1 MVTPRAATFKWI
13 AEGDEDRSG
22 IPPISTRVS
31 RMSHIILGMIAT
43 GLLAGAPLPES
54 FLYQPA
60 YCLDDC
66 LRGPAEFYVPQ
77 PGDIF
82 LATDESFF
90 VRFGHTFVG
99 GAGVHH
105 SGFIFARP
113 DGSLGLI
120 EAGPF
125 NELVIRVLDPYQHMS
140 NHVACGTRVWVRRR
154 RVPLTPDQSAR
165 LTAFASIQEGKR
177 FALARGLNFATPF
190 SRRGALRTPF
200 VGRVHGDRPRF
211 FCSELVV
218 ESFVTAGLMDR
229 ETARPSATL
238 PRDLFLGHSRV
249 PYLDHHLN
257 MDEDW
262 YPPARW
268 LPGPAR

>member
-1 MVTPRAATFKWI
+1 
-13 AEGDEDRSG
+13 
-22 IPPISTRVS
+22 
-31 RMSHIILGMIAT
+31 MSHIILGMIAT

-140 NHVACGTRVWVRRR
+140 NHVARGTRVWVRRR

>member
-1 MVTPRAATFKWI
+1 
-13 AEGDEDRSG
+13 
-22 IPPISTRVS
+22 
-31 RMSHIILGMIAT
+31 MSQTILGIIAT
-43 GLLAGAPLPES
+43 TLLAGTPLSES
-54 FLYQPA
+54 HVYQPG
-60 YCLDDC
+60 YYLDEY
-66 LRGPAEFYVPQ
+66 LRGPAESYVPQ

-90 VRFGHTFVG
+90 IRFGHTIVG

-105 SGFIFARP
+105 SGFIFARQ

-125 NELVIRVLDPYQHMS
+125 NEMVIRVLDPYQHMS
-140 NHVACGTRVWVRRR
+140 NHVGCGTRVWVRRR

-177 FALARGLNFATPF
+177 FALARGLNFVSPLT

-200 VGRVHGDRPRF
+200 VGRVHGDRPHF

-218 ESFVTAGLMDR
+218 ESFVAAGLMDC

-249 PYLDHHLN
+249 PYLDRHLN
-257 MDEDW
+257 MDEGW
-262 YPPARW
+262 YPPTRW
-268 LPGPAR
+268 LPGPPP

>member
-1 MVTPRAATFKWI
+1 
-13 AEGDEDRSG
+13 
-22 IPPISTRVS
+22 
-31 RMSHIILGMIAT
+31 MSHIILGMIAT
-43 GLLAGAPLPES
+43 TLLAGSPLPES
-54 FLYQPA
+54 YVYQPA
-60 YCLDDC
+60 FCLDDV
-66 LRGPAEFYVPQ
+66 LIGSPEFYVPQ

-82 LATDESFF
+82 LATDESFWL
-90 VRFGHTFVG
+90 RLGHAGVG

-105 SGFIFARP
+105 SGFVFART

-125 NELVIRVLDPYQHMS
+125 NELVIRVMDPYQHMS
-140 NHVACGTRVWVRRR
+140 NHVNHRTRVWVRRR
-154 RVPLTPDQSAR
+154 RVPLTPEQSAR
-165 LTAFASIQEGKR
+165 LTAFASAQEGKP
-177 FALARGLNFATPF
+177 FALARGLNFITPF

-218 ESFVTAGLMDR
+218 ESFVFAGLMDC

-238 PRDLFLGHSRV
+238 PRDLFFGHSRV
-249 PYLDHHLN
+249 PYLDRHLN
-257 MDEDW
+257 MDSGW

-268 LPGPAR
+268 LPGPPK